1 MAQAT
6 FVLSQSNSAAR
17 LPSIQHKVTLD
28 INMST
33 IKYDRAHNKGLAAR
47 RLLRPDCPGPSKKR
61 QPVFAGAGGV
71 RVGFTGSRAQ
81 SAPTRRGW

>member
-1 MAQAT
+1 VAQAT

-33 IKYDRAHNKGLAAR
+33 IKYDRAHKKGLAAPPSR
-47 RLLRPDCPGPSKKR
+47 DRLPDPSKKR
-61 QPVFAGAGGV
+61 QPVFSGAGGV

-81 SAPTRRGW
+81 SATPRRGW